1 MSNTFI
7 WFALWINLFFSVYAL
22 VKELICS
29 SVFQPFPYIVRSE
42 DFLYTSWHMS
52 DEKHPVLI
60 SSPSAAEAC
69 LKPIYSTMRI
79 LMSCLIC
86 LTTPKGGYFKV
97 LEDTQTN
104 LKSNLS
110 VKPSGPSCVTFKA
123 SLGSSHRKMPPRDVG
138 SAQTLARHPL
148 TQGQHLLRDDADTF
162 LPVGWD
168 GEVLII
174 MRMLRLG
181 TEATHLENRCIRVA
195 GD

>member
-1 MSNTFI
+1 MHSGLTF
-7 WFALWINLFFSVYAL
+7 FFSVYAL
-22 VKELICS
+22 VEELICS

-42 DFLYTSWHMS
+42 DFSYTSWHMS

-110 VKPSGPSCVTFKA
+110 VKPSGPSCMTFKT
-123 SLGSSHRKMPPRDVG
+123 SLGSSHQKMPTRD
-138 SAQTLARHPL
+138 AQTLSRHPL
-148 TQGQHLLRDDADTF
+148 TQGQHLLWDE
-162 LPVGWD
+162 PSCPWD
-168 GEVLII
+168 G
-174 MRMLRLG
+174 MGRYSSS
-181 TEATHLENRCIRVA
+181 
-195 GD
+195 